1 MKGFFPT
8 NPAHLWNSNVGCKL
22 STCSLFFP
30 FPSPPP
36 LHFSS
41 SNRIISDTLN
51 LQPFNRSN
59 PVTRVVRLSNKRE
72 IPGLRIY
79 IFFLHFPRRKEIYTR
94 IKYSRR
100 YPFRLIFKLEA
111 SEKLSRK
118 LFTQQKCSKCC
129 STLKIIPQTKDCP
142 FFVLVK
148 TPPPSLP
155 PLPSLLPNLQQISHP
170 PIFTPT
176 NSSFQQ
182 FYQPFE
188 FKPSKFFFFF
198 LISFH

>member
-51 LQPFNRSN
+51 LQPFNQILLHASFACRTNEKYLAWGYIYFFFISHGGKKFIRELN
-59 PVTRVVRLSNKRE
+59 TRVDIL
-72 IPGLRIY
+72 
-79 IFFLHFPRRKEIYTR
+79 FDWFLN
-94 IKYSRR
+94 SRHR
-100 YPFRLIFKLEA
+100 SKTWQKF

-148 TPPPSLP
+148 TSPSPLPPP
-155 PLPSLLPNLQQISHP
+155 
-170 PIFTPT
+170 
-176 NSSFQQ
+176 
-182 FYQPFE
+182 
-188 FKPSKFFFFF
+188 
-198 LISFH
+198 

>member
-111 SEKLSRK
+111 SFENMAKVFWETFEKTFHTTKVLEMLLDFKNYSSDERLS
-118 LFTQQKCSKCC
+118 
-129 STLKIIPQTKDCP
+129 
-142 FFVLVK
+142 
-148 TPPPSLP
+148 
-155 PLPSLLPNLQQISHP
+155 
-170 PIFTPT
+170 IFRPR
-176 NSSFQQ
+176 
-182 FYQPFE
+182 
-188 FKPSKFFFFF
+188 
-198 LISFH
+198 

>member
-59 PVTRVVRLSNKRE
+59 PVTRVVRLSNKWE

-148 TPPPSLP
+148 TSPSPPLPPPSSLIYSKSLIHQFSL
-155 PLPSLLPNLQQISHP
+155 PLPIRVSNN
-170 PIFTPT
+170 FTNPSNSNHR
-176 NSSFQQ
+176 NSS
-182 FYQPFE
+182 
-188 FKPSKFFFFF
+188 SFF
-198 LISFH
+198 